1 MIRIT
6 DGFVGARNSL
16 EEGDDGPPKFLDLQS
31 TRLQCTV
38 FGPAQRVFRKY
49 SKNVNR
55 IPLGLPEY
63 WLISHPDSAFI
74 LKGLRN
80 SPLNLDQLRP
90 PDVLADLAK
99 YYSLSVGQKARPQRP
114 HVVVG
119 ILFHLT
125 HFMQTNLGRIS
136 LSD

>member
-55 IPLGLPEY
+55 LPLALPGHS
-63 WLISHPDSAFI
+63 LIGHPDDSST
-74 LKGLRN
+74 LKDV
-80 SPLNLDQLRP
+80 SSSMLNLNRLLPR
-90 PDVLADLAK
+90 DVLADPVVPTIGLPSLFYASGAK
-99 YYSLSVGQKARPQRP
+99 SEMLSN
-114 HVVVG
+114 
-119 ILFHLT
+119 FC
-125 HFMQTNLGRIS
+125 
-136 LSD
+136 